1 MQDIIV
7 YDELSNNFNNTYT
20 IIKEQSKNLTKIN
33 TDITNLISIVNN
45 EYDSLESYATFVS
58 SDFPYLPLNT
68 NAINIEQKITNQI
81 NFTYSFKTKVN
92 GSCKIHV
99 LVKNYSTNRKDTSP
113 TTDSFE
119 IWKNKNTKIFTT
131 NFVAV
136 NNRINTVGYYLLSSD
151 TIRVLT
157 TDTFEVKLN
166 FNNSNGYKKYVT
178 ISNNGVYIGAFPSF
192 TSNILL

>member
-45 EYDSLESYATFVS
+45 EYDSLENYTTFVS

-68 NAINIEQKITNQI
+68 NAINVEQIITNQI
-81 NFTYSFKTKVN
+81 TFTYKFKTKVN

-99 LVKNYSTNRKDTSP
+99 LVSDYSTNRKDTSP

-119 IWKNKNTKIFTT
+119 IWKNKNKIFTT
-131 NFVAV
+131 NFVPV
-136 NNRINTVGYYLLSSD
+136 NNRMKSVGYYLLSSN
-151 TIRVLT
+151 TIEVFT

-178 ISNNGVYIGAFPSF
+178 ISNNGVYIGAFSSF

>member
-45 EYDSLESYATFVS
+45 EYDSLENYTTFVS

-68 NAINIEQKITNQI
+68 NAINVEQIITNQI
-81 NFTYSFKTKVN
+81 TFTYKFKTKVN

-99 LVKNYSTNRKDTSP
+99 LVNDYSTNRKDTSP

-119 IWKNKNTKIFTT
+119 IWKNKNKIFTT
-131 NFVAV
+131 NFVPV
-136 NNRINTVGYYLLSSD
+136 NNRIKSVGYYLLSSD
-151 TIRVLT
+151 TIEVFT

-178 ISNNGVYIGAFPSF
+178 ISNNGVYIGAFSSF

>member
-7 YDELSNNFNNTYT
+7 YDELSNNFNNTYA
-20 IIKEQSKNLTKIN
+20 IIKEQSKNLTKVN

-45 EYDSLESYATFVS
+45 EYDSLESYTTFVS

-68 NAINIEQKITNQI
+68 NAINIEQIIKNQI
-81 NFTYSFKTKVN
+81 NFTYSFKSKVN
-92 GSCKIHV
+92 GSCKIYV
-99 LVKNYSTNRKDTSP
+99 LVNGYSTNRKDSSP
-113 TTDSFE
+113 ITDSFE
-119 IWKNKNTKIFTT
+119 IWKNKTEQIFTT
-131 NFVAV
+131 NFVTV
-136 NNRINTVGYYLLSSD
+136 NNRINSVGYYLLSSD
-151 TIRVLT
+151 TIKVFT

-178 ISNNGVYIGAFPSF
+178 ISNNGVYVGAFSSF

>member
-33 TDITNLISIVNN
+33 TDITNLISTVNN
-45 EYDSLESYATFVS
+45 EYDSLENYTTFVS

-81 NFTYSFKTKVN
+81 NFTYNFKTKVN
-92 GSCKIHV
+92 GSCKIYV
-99 LVKNYSTNRKDTSP
+99 LVKDYSTNRKDTSP

-131 NFVAV
+131 NFVTV
-136 NNRINTVGYYLLSSD
+136 NNRINTIGYYLLSSD

-178 ISNNGVYIGAFPSF
+178 ISNNGVYIGAFSSF